1 MLTWYVIVR
10 KDNGYPLCIY
20 VDKELAEQIARAN
33 DERVV
38 VVTPVT
44 K

>member
-1 MLTWYVIVR
+1 MWYVIVR
-10 KDNGYPLCIY
+10 KDNGYPLSIY
-20 VDKELAEQIARAN
+20 TDKELAEEVARVN
-33 DERVV
+33 GERVV